1 MSHLGWKE
9 DFAIRREYAMET
21 LKLTLDNVECAPYPP
36 AGLLEKMQHMYRF
49 DDVDEYLNVVARIS
63 FFKRGEIKREI
74 KNSWINWITDFAK
87 TVATLTKKNRELEV
101 MRSNE
106 WTPENCIILELF
118 PKTELGRPLYNL
130 DYHSFL
136 SYSTIIRLLEIAGRI
151 KVHNQYGKNVNMF
164 YVYNKGSENAEFS
177 TFSGPYSLCFKKFEL
192 KNSTRPLNGSLP
204 QMNFQTS

>member
-1 MSHLGWKE
+1 
-9 DFAIRREYAMET
+9 
-21 LKLTLDNVECAPYPP
+21 
-36 AGLLEKMQHMYRF
+36 MYRF

-74 KNSWINWITDFAK
+74 KNSWINWIRDFAK

-101 MRSNE
+101 LRSNE

-118 PKTELGRPLYNL
+118 PKTELGTPLYNL
-130 DYHSFL
+130 DYDSFF
-136 SYSTIIRLLEIAGRI
+136 SYSTIIRLLEIAGRV

-177 TFSGPYSLCFKKFEL
+177 TFSDP
-192 KNSTRPLNGSLP
+192 
-204 QMNFQTS
+204 

>member
-1 MSHLGWKE
+1 
-9 DFAIRREYAMET
+9 MET

-74 KNSWINWITDFAK
+74 KNSWTNWIRDFAK

-118 PKTELGRPLYNL
+118 PKTELGTPLYNL
-130 DYHSFL
+130 DYDSFF

-177 TFSGPYSLCFKKFEL
+177 TFSDP
-192 KNSTRPLNGSLP
+192 
-204 QMNFQTS
+204 